1 MDPSL
6 LNLSPLPGRAG
17 RGAPLPGAGA
27 APAAEAGS
35 GAGTTFARLLS
46 SSMTGT
52 AAAQAALPVDPEATD
67 RSSPA
72 AGEGVGTALGG
83 LSLSTL
89 LRLRMN
95 ADAARETASA
105 RAALTDAGAGAEA
118 VSGDRLASLP
128 ASSEAQTGIETP
140 GDVTTEPEPVPDE
153 AGAPL
158 LMEHGLPPPAPEL
171 QLPMMP
177 DPAAVPAPGSMP
189 LPVSEMAPPQ
199 TTTGAS
205 ADPVFSP
212 AATGE
217 PARLQRGAGAMP
229 GATVVHEASM
239 PDAAPVADFS
249 EALPPAG
256 RAPERRLPD
265 SMPVADAA
273 RAAAAG
279 AVAASEARP
288 ALAAWGETAFSRQSG
303 RSARTVDG
311 PQARGDRPVLSPD
324 RLSSEAALAADRALQ
339 ASLRLQAAA
348 QVGVSRTSAGSAAE
362 TQAAT
367 AAVVAAGS
375 PMPAVADLARA
386 TPKGSAASPTDN
398 RMPIG
403 PSPGAG
409 LEALRAGATAP
420 NDPTELA
427 ARLEPAGS
435 AEGWAGALAQAQAT
449 VPAQGAASAAPAVAA
464 ESRVETPF
472 GHPDF
477 ADEMVAHVAQH
488 ASLSRHGLREVT
500 LHLNPVEMGPVS
512 VRIAIEGSVASVDFA
527 ATQAATRQQLEQS
540 LPALAAALGEDGLSL
555 GSSSVG
561 ETAPV
566 ASSGASSDSLA
577 GGSGGSGGS
586 GAFQEGRARDAGG
599 QQASSRQGSGFVVD
613 LPEGRAR
620 PADPAEPAPVRRSP
634 TRAGGLDLFA

>member
-6 LNLSPLPGRAG
+6 LNLSPLPARAG
-17 RGAPLPGAGA
+17 RGGAPSGA
-27 APAAEAGS
+27 ASSAEGGS
-35 GAGTTFARLLS
+35 GAGTTFAGLLS
-46 SSMTGT
+46 SSMTGAAT
-52 AAAQAALPVDPEATD
+52 APTAVPGDPEAAD
-67 RSSPA
+67 RSPLA
-72 AGEGVGTALGG
+72 AGEGGGTSLGG
-83 LSLSTL
+83 LSLSAL

-95 ADAARETASA
+95 AAAGRETASA
-105 RAALTDAGAGAEA
+105 RAALADAGSGAEGLSA
-118 VSGDRLASLP
+118 DRLAALL
-128 ASSEAQTGIETP
+128 ASSGEPAEIEAP
-140 GDVTTEPEPVPDE
+140 GDVAAEPEPVADE
-153 AGAPL
+153 ADAPWR
-158 LMEHGLPPPAPEL
+158 MEHGLLPPAPEL

-177 DPAAVPAPGSMP
+177 DPAVVPAPGSMP
-189 LPVSEMAPPQ
+189 QPVSEMAPPQ
-199 TTTGAS
+199 TTPVES

-212 AATGE
+212 VATSE

-239 PDAAPVADFS
+239 PGAAPVTDFS

-303 RSARTVDG
+303 RSARTVEG
-311 PQARGDRPVLSPD
+311 PQTRSDRPILSSD

-348 QVGVSRTSAGSAAE
+348 QVGGARALSGHAPE

-375 PMPAVADLARA
+375 PTPAQADPARA
-386 TPKGSAASPTDN
+386 APQSSAVSSTDS

-403 PSPGAG
+403 PSIGAG
-409 LEALRAGATAP
+409 LEALRTGSTAP
-420 NDPTELA
+420 NDRT
-427 ARLEPAGS
+427 EPAAGLDP
-435 AEGWAGALAQAQAT
+435 AGAAQDWAGALAQAQAT

-620 PADPAEPAPVRRSP
+620 PADPVEPAPVRRSP

>member
-6 LNLSPLPGRAG
+6 LNLSPLPARAG
-17 RGAPLPGAGA
+17 RGGAPSGA
-27 APAAEAGS
+27 ASSAEGGS
-35 GAGTTFARLLS
+35 GAGTIFAGLLS
-46 SSMTGT
+46 SSMTGAAT
-52 AAAQAALPVDPEATD
+52 APTAVPGDPEAAD
-67 RSSPA
+67 RSPLA
-72 AGEGVGTALGG
+72 AGEGGGTSLGG
-83 LSLSTL
+83 LSLSAL

-95 ADAARETASA
+95 AAAGRETASA
-105 RAALTDAGAGAEA
+105 RAALADAGSGAEGLSA
-118 VSGDRLASLP
+118 DRLAALL
-128 ASSEAQTGIETP
+128 ASSGEPAEIEAP
-140 GDVTTEPEPVPDE
+140 GDVAAEPEPVADE
-153 AGAPL
+153 ADAPWR
-158 LMEHGLPPPAPEL
+158 MEHGLLPPAPEL
-171 QLPMMP
+171 QLPLMP
-177 DPAAVPAPGSMP
+177 DPAVVPAPGSMP
-189 LPVSEMAPPQ
+189 QPVSEMAPPQ
-199 TTTGAS
+199 TTPVES

-212 AATGE
+212 VATSE
-217 PARLQRGAGAMP
+217 PARLQRGAGAMR

-239 PDAAPVADFS
+239 PGAAPVTDFS

-256 RAPERRLPD
+256 RAPEQRLQD
-265 SMPVADAA
+265 SMSVAEAA
-273 RAAAAG
+273 RASAAG
-279 AVAASEARP
+279 ALASSEARP
-288 ALAAWGETAFSRQSG
+288 ALAALGETAFSRQSG
-303 RSARTVDG
+303 RSARTVEG
-311 PQARGDRPVLSPD
+311 PQTRSDRPILSSD

-348 QVGVSRTSAGSAAE
+348 QVGGARALSGHAPE

-375 PMPAVADLARA
+375 PTPAQADPARA
-386 TPKGSAASPTDN
+386 APQSSAVSSTDS

-403 PSPGAG
+403 PSIGAG
-409 LEALRAGATAP
+409 LEALRTGSTAP
-420 NDPTELA
+420 NDRTEPA
-427 ARLEPAGS
+427 AGLDPAGS
-435 AEGWAGALAQAQAT
+435 AQDWAGALAQAQAAGS
-449 VPAQGAASAAPAVAA
+449 VQGAAVATTAVVA

-566 ASSGASSDSLA
+566 ASSGASSDSLT

-620 PADPAEPAPVRRSP
+620 PADPVEPAPVRRSP

>member
-6 LNLSPLPGRAG
+6 LNLSPLPARAG
-17 RGAPLPGAGA
+17 RGGAPSGA
-27 APAAEAGS
+27 ASSAEGGS
-35 GAGTTFARLLS
+35 GAGTTFAGLLS
-46 SSMTGT
+46 SSMTGAAT
-52 AAAQAALPVDPEATD
+52 APTAVPGDPEAAD
-67 RSSPA
+67 RSPLA
-72 AGEGVGTALGG
+72 AGEGGGTSLGG
-83 LSLSTL
+83 LSLSAL

-95 ADAARETASA
+95 AAAGRETASA
-105 RAALTDAGAGAEA
+105 RAALADAGSGAEGFSA
-118 VSGDRLASLP
+118 DRLAALL
-128 ASSEAQTGIETP
+128 ASSGEPAEIEAP
-140 GDVTTEPEPVPDE
+140 GDVAAEPEPVADE
-153 AGAPL
+153 ADAPWR
-158 LMEHGLPPPAPEL
+158 MEHGLLPPAPEL

-177 DPAAVPAPGSMP
+177 DPAVVPAPGSMP
-189 LPVSEMAPPQ
+189 QPVSEMAPPQ
-199 TTTGAS
+199 TTPVES

-212 AATGE
+212 VATSE

-239 PDAAPVADFS
+239 PGAAPVTDFS

-256 RAPERRLPD
+256 RAPEQRLQD
-265 SMPVADAA
+265 SMSVAEAA
-273 RAAAAG
+273 RASAAG
-279 AVAASEARP
+279 ALASSEARP
-288 ALAAWGETAFSRQSG
+288 ALAALGETAFSRQSG
-303 RSARTVDG
+303 RSARTVEG
-311 PQARGDRPVLSPD
+311 PQTRSDRPILSSD

-348 QVGVSRTSAGSAAE
+348 QVGGSRALSGHAPE

-375 PMPAVADLARA
+375 PTPAQADPARA
-386 TPKGSAASPTDN
+386 APQSSAVSSTDS

-403 PSPGAG
+403 PSIGAG
-409 LEALRAGATAP
+409 LEALRTGSTAP
-420 NDPTELA
+420 NDRT
-427 ARLEPAGS
+427 EPAAGLDP
-435 AEGWAGALAQAQAT
+435 AGAAQDWAGALAQAQAAGS
-449 VPAQGAASAAPAVAA
+449 VQGAAVATTAVVA

-566 ASSGASSDSLA
+566 ASSGASSDSLT

-620 PADPAEPAPVRRSP
+620 PADPVEPAPVRRSP

>member
-1 MDPSL
+1 M
-6 LNLSPLPGRAG
+6 
-17 RGAPLPGAGA
+17 GA
-27 APAAEAGS
+27 ASSAEGGS
-35 GAGTTFARLLS
+35 GAGTIFAGLLS
-46 SSMTGT
+46 SSMTG
-52 AAAQAALPVDPEATD
+52 AAAAPTAVPGDPEAAD
-67 RSSPA
+67 RSPLA
-72 AGEGVGTALGG
+72 AGEGGGTSLGG
-83 LSLSTL
+83 LSLSAL

-95 ADAARETASA
+95 AAAGRETASA
-105 RAALTDAGAGAEA
+105 RATLADAGSGAEGLSA
-118 VSGDRLASLP
+118 DRLAALL
-128 ASSEAQTGIETP
+128 ASSGGEAGIETS
-140 GDVTTEPEPVPDE
+140 GDVAAEPEPVADE
-153 AGAPL
+153 ADAPWR
-158 LMEHGLPPPAPEL
+158 MEHGLLPPAPEL
-171 QLPMMP
+171 QLPPML
-177 DPAAVPAPGSMP
+177 DPAAVPAPGST
-189 LPVSEMAPPQ
+189 LLSVSEMAPPQ

-212 AATGE
+212 GATGE
-217 PARLQRGAGAMP
+217 PALLQRGADAMP
-229 GATVVHEASM
+229 GAAAVHEASM
-239 PDAAPVADFS
+239 PDAAPAADFR
-249 EALPPAG
+249 EVLPPAG
-256 RAPERRLPD
+256 RAPERRVPD
-265 SMPVADAA
+265 SEPVAEAA

-279 AVAASEARP
+279 AVASSEARP
-288 ALAAWGETAFSRQSG
+288 ALAALGETAFSRQSG

-311 PQARGDRPVLSPD
+311 PQTRGDRPILSSD

-348 QVGVSRTSAGSAAE
+348 QMGVSRASAGSAAE

-386 TPKGSAASPTDN
+386 TPKGSAASATDN

-403 PSPGAG
+403 SSPGAG

-420 NDPTELA
+420 NDRTELA

-566 ASSGASSDSLA
+566 ASSGASSDSLV

-620 PADPAEPAPVRRSP
+620 PADPVEPAPVRRSP

>member
-6 LNLSPLPGRAG
+6 LNLSPLPARAG
-17 RGAPLPGAGA
+17 RGGAPSGA
-27 APAAEAGS
+27 ASSAEGGS
-35 GAGTTFARLLS
+35 GAGTTFAGLLS
-46 SSMTGT
+46 SSMTGAAT
-52 AAAQAALPVDPEATD
+52 APTAVPGDPEAAD
-67 RSSPA
+67 RSPLA
-72 AGEGVGTALGG
+72 AGEGGGTSLGG
-83 LSLSTL
+83 LSLSAL

-95 ADAARETASA
+95 AAAGRETASA
-105 RAALTDAGAGAEA
+105 RAALADAGSGAEGLSA
-118 VSGDRLASLP
+118 DRLAALL
-128 ASSEAQTGIETP
+128 ASSGEPAEIEAP
-140 GDVTTEPEPVPDE
+140 GDVAAEPEPVADE
-153 AGAPL
+153 ADAPWR
-158 LMEHGLPPPAPEL
+158 MEHGLLPPAPEL

-177 DPAAVPAPGSMP
+177 DPAVVPAPGSTP

-212 AATGE
+212 VATSE

-229 GATVVHEASM
+229 GATAVHEASM
-239 PDAAPVADFS
+239 PGAAPVTDFS

-256 RAPERRLPD
+256 RAPEQRLQD
-265 SMPVADAA
+265 SMSVAEAA
-273 RAAAAG
+273 RASAVG
-279 AVAASEARP
+279 ALASSEARP
-288 ALAAWGETAFSRQSG
+288 ALAALGETAFSRQSG
-303 RSARTVDG
+303 RSARTVEG
-311 PQARGDRPVLSPD
+311 PQTRSDRPILSSD

-348 QVGVSRTSAGSAAE
+348 QVGGARALSGHAPE

-375 PMPAVADLARA
+375 PTPAQADPARA
-386 TPKGSAASPTDN
+386 APQSSAVSSTDS

-403 PSPGAG
+403 PSIGAG
-409 LEALRAGATAP
+409 LEALRTGSTAPSDRTEPAAGLDPAGAAQ
-420 NDPTELA
+420 D
-427 ARLEPAGS
+427 
-435 AEGWAGALAQAQAT
+435 WVGALAQAQAT

-620 PADPAEPAPVRRSP
+620 PADPVEPAPVRRSP

>member
-6 LNLSPLPGRAG
+6 LNLSPLPARAG
-17 RGAPLPGAGA
+17 RGGAPSGA
-27 APAAEAGS
+27 ASSAEGGS
-35 GAGTTFARLLS
+35 GAGTTFAGLLS
-46 SSMTGT
+46 SSMTGAAT
-52 AAAQAALPVDPEATD
+52 APTAVPGDPEAAD
-67 RSSPA
+67 RSPLA
-72 AGEGVGTALGG
+72 AGEGGGTSLGG
-83 LSLSTL
+83 LSLSAL

-95 ADAARETASA
+95 AAAGRETASA
-105 RAALTDAGAGAEA
+105 RAALADAGSGAEGLSA
-118 VSGDRLASLP
+118 DRLAALL
-128 ASSEAQTGIETP
+128 ASSGEPAEIEAP
-140 GDVTTEPEPVPDE
+140 GDVAAEPEPVADE
-153 AGAPL
+153 ADAPWR
-158 LMEHGLPPPAPEL
+158 MEHGLLPPAPEL
-171 QLPMMP
+171 QLPPMP
-177 DPAAVPAPGSMP
+177 DPAVVPAPGSTP

-199 TTTGAS
+199 TTPVES

-212 AATGE
+212 VATSE

-229 GATVVHEASM
+229 GATAVHEASM
-239 PDAAPVADFS
+239 PDAAPAADFR

-256 RAPERRLPD
+256 SAPERRVQD
-265 SMPVADAA
+265 SAPVAEAA

-279 AVAASEARP
+279 ALASSEARP
-288 ALAAWGETAFSRQSG
+288 ALAALGETAFSRQSG
-303 RSARTVDG
+303 RSARTVEG
-311 PQARGDRPVLSPD
+311 PQTRSDRPILSSD

-348 QVGVSRTSAGSAAE
+348 QVGGARALSGHAPE

-375 PMPAVADLARA
+375 PTPVQADPARA
-386 TPKGSAASPTDN
+386 APQSSAVSSTDS

-403 PSPGAG
+403 PSIGAG
-409 LEALRAGATAP
+409 LEALRTGSTAPSDRTEPAAGLDPAGAAQ
-420 NDPTELA
+420 D
-427 ARLEPAGS
+427 
-435 AEGWAGALAQAQAT
+435 WAGALAQAQAT
-449 VPAQGAASAAPAVAA
+449 VPAQGAASAAPAVVA

-620 PADPAEPAPVRRSP
+620 PADPVEPAPVRRSP

>member
-6 LNLSPLPGRAG
+6 LNLSPLPARAG
-17 RGAPLPGAGA
+17 RGGAPSGA
-27 APAAEAGS
+27 ASSAEGGS
-35 GAGTTFARLLS
+35 GAGTTFAGLLS
-46 SSMTGT
+46 SSMTGAAT
-52 AAAQAALPVDPEATD
+52 APTAVPGDPEAAD
-67 RSSPA
+67 RSPLA
-72 AGEGVGTALGG
+72 AGEGGGTSLGG
-83 LSLSTL
+83 LSLSAL

-95 ADAARETASA
+95 AAAGRETASA
-105 RAALTDAGAGAEA
+105 RAALADAGSGAEGLSA
-118 VSGDRLASLP
+118 DRLAALL
-128 ASSEAQTGIETP
+128 ASSGEPAEIEAP
-140 GDVTTEPEPVPDE
+140 GDVAAEPEPVADE
-153 AGAPL
+153 ADAPWR
-158 LMEHGLPPPAPEL
+158 MEHGLLPPAPEL

-177 DPAAVPAPGSMP
+177 DPAVVPAPGSMP
-189 LPVSEMAPPQ
+189 QPVSEMAPPQ
-199 TTTGAS
+199 TTPVES

-212 AATGE
+212 VATSE

-239 PDAAPVADFS
+239 PDAAPAADFR

-256 RAPERRLPD
+256 SAPERRVQD
-265 SMPVADAA
+265 SAPVAEAA

-303 RSARTVDG
+303 RSARTVEG
-311 PQARGDRPVLSPD
+311 PQTRSDRPILSSD

-348 QVGVSRTSAGSAAE
+348 QVGGSRALSGHAPE

-375 PMPAVADLARA
+375 PTPAQADPARA
-386 TPKGSAASPTDN
+386 APQSSAVSSTDS

-403 PSPGAG
+403 PSIGAG

-420 NDPTELA
+420 NDRTELA

-449 VPAQGAASAAPAVAA
+449 VPAQGAASAAPAVVA

-566 ASSGASSDSLA
+566 ASSGASSDSLTA
-577 GGSGGSGGS
+577 GSGGSGGS

-620 PADPAEPAPVRRSP
+620 PADPVEPAPVRRSP

>member
-6 LNLSPLPGRAG
+6 LNLSPLPARAG
-17 RGAPLPGAGA
+17 RGGAPSGA
-27 APAAEAGS
+27 ASSAEGGS
-35 GAGTTFARLLS
+35 GAGTTFAGLLS
-46 SSMTGT
+46 SSMTGAAT
-52 AAAQAALPVDPEATD
+52 APTAVPGDPEAAD
-67 RSSPA
+67 RSPLA
-72 AGEGVGTALGG
+72 AGEGGGTSLGG
-83 LSLSTL
+83 LSLSAL

-95 ADAARETASA
+95 AAAGRETASA
-105 RAALTDAGAGAEA
+105 RATLADAGSGAEGLSA
-118 VSGDRLASLP
+118 DRLAALL
-128 ASSEAQTGIETP
+128 ASSGEPAEIEAP
-140 GDVTTEPEPVPDE
+140 GDVAAEPEPVADE
-153 AGAPL
+153 ADAPWR
-158 LMEHGLPPPAPEL
+158 MEHGLLPPAPEL

-177 DPAAVPAPGSMP
+177 DPAVVPAPGSMP
-189 LPVSEMAPPQ
+189 QPVSEMAPPQ
-199 TTTGAS
+199 TTPVES

-212 AATGE
+212 VDTSE

-239 PDAAPVADFS
+239 PGAAPVTDFS

-256 RAPERRLPD
+256 RAPEQRLQD
-265 SMPVADAA
+265 SMSVAEAA
-273 RAAAAG
+273 RASAAG
-279 AVAASEARP
+279 ALASSEARP
-288 ALAAWGETAFSRQSG
+288 ALAALGETAFSRQSG
-303 RSARTVDG
+303 RSARTVEG
-311 PQARGDRPVLSPD
+311 PQTRSDRPILSSD

-348 QVGVSRTSAGSAAE
+348 QVGGARALSGHAPE

-375 PMPAVADLARA
+375 PTPAQADPARA
-386 TPKGSAASPTDN
+386 APQSSAVSSTDS

-403 PSPGAG
+403 PSIGAG
-409 LEALRAGATAP
+409 LEALRTGSTAP
-420 NDPTELA
+420 NDRT
-427 ARLEPAGS
+427 EPAAGLDP
-435 AEGWAGALAQAQAT
+435 AGAAQDWAGALAQAQAARS
-449 VPAQGAASAAPAVAA
+449 VQGAAVATTAVVA

-620 PADPAEPAPVRRSP
+620 PADPVEPAPVRRSP

>member
-6 LNLSPLPGRAG
+6 LNLSPLPARAG
-17 RGAPLPGAGA
+17 RGGAPSGA
-27 APAAEAGS
+27 ASSAEGGS
-35 GAGTTFARLLS
+35 GAGTTFAGLLS
-46 SSMTGT
+46 SSMTGAAT
-52 AAAQAALPVDPEATD
+52 APTAVPGDPEAAD
-67 RSSPA
+67 RSPLA
-72 AGEGVGTALGG
+72 AGEGGGTSLGG
-83 LSLSTL
+83 LSLSAL

-95 ADAARETASA
+95 AAAGRETASA
-105 RAALTDAGAGAEA
+105 RAALADAGSGAEGLSA
-118 VSGDRLASLP
+118 DRLAALL
-128 ASSEAQTGIETP
+128 ASSGEPAEIEAP
-140 GDVTTEPEPVPDE
+140 GDVAAEPEPVADE
-153 AGAPL
+153 ADAPWR
-158 LMEHGLPPPAPEL
+158 MEHGLLPPAPEL

-177 DPAAVPAPGSMP
+177 DPAVVPAPGSMP
-189 LPVSEMAPPQ
+189 QPVSEMAPPQ
-199 TTTGAS
+199 TTPVES

-212 AATGE
+212 VATSE

-239 PDAAPVADFS
+239 PGAAPVTDFS

-256 RAPERRLPD
+256 RAPEQRLQD
-265 SMPVADAA
+265 SMSVAEAA
-273 RAAAAG
+273 RASAAG
-279 AVAASEARP
+279 ALASSEARP
-288 ALAAWGETAFSRQSG
+288 ALAALGETAFSRQSG
-303 RSARTVDG
+303 RSARTVEG
-311 PQARGDRPVLSPD
+311 PQTRSDRPILSSD

-348 QVGVSRTSAGSAAE
+348 QVGGARALSGHAPE

-375 PMPAVADLARA
+375 PTPAQADPARA
-386 TPKGSAASPTDN
+386 APQSSAVSSTDS

-403 PSPGAG
+403 PSIGAG
-409 LEALRAGATAP
+409 LEALRTGSTAPSDRTEPAAGLDPAGAAQ
-420 NDPTELA
+420 D
-427 ARLEPAGS
+427 
-435 AEGWAGALAQAQAT
+435 WVGALAQAQAT
-449 VPAQGAASAAPAVAA
+449 VPAQGAASAAPAVVA

-566 ASSGASSDSLA
+566 ASSGASSDSLTA
-577 GGSGGSGGS
+577 GSGGSGGS

-620 PADPAEPAPVRRSP
+620 PADPVEPAPVRRSP

>member
-6 LNLSPLPGRAG
+6 LNLSPLPARAG
-17 RGAPLPGAGA
+17 RGGAPSGA
-27 APAAEAGS
+27 ASSAEGGS
-35 GAGTTFARLLS
+35 GAGTTFAGLLS
-46 SSMTGT
+46 SSMTGAAT
-52 AAAQAALPVDPEATD
+52 APTAVPGDPEAAD
-67 RSSPA
+67 RSPLA
-72 AGEGVGTALGG
+72 AGEGGGTSLGG
-83 LSLSTL
+83 LSLSAL

-95 ADAARETASA
+95 AAAGRETASA
-105 RAALTDAGAGAEA
+105 RAALADAGSGAEGLSA
-118 VSGDRLASLP
+118 DRLAALL
-128 ASSEAQTGIETP
+128 ASSGGEAGIETS
-140 GDVTTEPEPVPDE
+140 GDVAAEPEPVADE
-153 AGAPL
+153 ADAPWR
-158 LMEHGLPPPAPEL
+158 MEHGLLPPAPEL
-171 QLPMMP
+171 QLPPMP
-177 DPAAVPAPGSMP
+177 DPVVVPAPGSMP
-189 LPVSEMAPPQ
+189 QPVSEMAPPQ
-199 TTTGAS
+199 TTPVES

-212 AATGE
+212 VATSE

-239 PDAAPVADFS
+239 PGAAPVTDFS

-256 RAPERRLPD
+256 RAPEQRLQD
-265 SMPVADAA
+265 SMSVAEAA
-273 RAAAAG
+273 RASAAG
-279 AVAASEARP
+279 ALASSEARP
-288 ALAAWGETAFSRQSG
+288 ALAALGETAFSRQSG
-303 RSARTVDG
+303 RSARTVEG
-311 PQARGDRPVLSPD
+311 PQTRSDRPILSSD

-348 QVGVSRTSAGSAAE
+348 QVGGARALSGHAPE

-386 TPKGSAASPTDN
+386 TPKGSAASATDN

-403 PSPGAG
+403 SSPGAG

-420 NDPTELA
+420 NDRT
-427 ARLEPAGS
+427 EPAAGLDP
-435 AEGWAGALAQAQAT
+435 AGAAQDWAGALAQAQAAGS
-449 VPAQGAASAAPAVAA
+449 VQGAAVATTAVVA

-566 ASSGASSDSLA
+566 ASSGASSDSLT

-620 PADPAEPAPVRRSP
+620 PADPVEPAPVRRSP

>member
-6 LNLSPLPGRAG
+6 LNLSPLPARAG
-17 RGAPLPGAGA
+17 RGGAPSGA
-27 APAAEAGS
+27 ASSAEGGS
-35 GAGTTFARLLS
+35 GAGTTFAGLLS
-46 SSMTGT
+46 SSMTGAAT
-52 AAAQAALPVDPEATD
+52 APTAVPGDPEAAD
-67 RSSPA
+67 RSPLA
-72 AGEGVGTALGG
+72 AGEGGGTSLGG
-83 LSLSTL
+83 LSLSAL

-95 ADAARETASA
+95 AAAGRETASA
-105 RAALTDAGAGAEA
+105 RAALADAGSGAEGLSA
-118 VSGDRLASLP
+118 DRLAALL
-128 ASSEAQTGIETP
+128 ASSGEPAEIEAP
-140 GDVTTEPEPVPDE
+140 GDVAAEPEPVADE
-153 AGAPL
+153 ADAPWR
-158 LMEHGLPPPAPEL
+158 MEHGLLPPAPEL

-177 DPAAVPAPGSMP
+177 DPAVVPAPGSMP
-189 LPVSEMAPPQ
+189 QPVSEMAPPQ
-199 TTTGAS
+199 TTPVES

-212 AATGE
+212 VATSE

-239 PDAAPVADFS
+239 PGAAPVTDFS

-256 RAPERRLPD
+256 RAPEQRLQD
-265 SMPVADAA
+265 SMSVAEAA
-273 RAAAAG
+273 RASAAG
-279 AVAASEARP
+279 ALASSEARP
-288 ALAAWGETAFSRQSG
+288 ALAALGETAFSRQSG
-303 RSARTVDG
+303 RSARTVEG
-311 PQARGDRPVLSPD
+311 PQTRSDRPILSSD

-348 QVGVSRTSAGSAAE
+348 QVGGARALSGHAPE

-375 PMPAVADLARA
+375 PTPVQADPARA
-386 TPKGSAASPTDN
+386 APQSSAVSSTDS

-403 PSPGAG
+403 PSIGAG
-409 LEALRAGATAP
+409 LEALRTGSTAPSDRTEPAAGLDPAGAAQ
-420 NDPTELA
+420 D
-427 ARLEPAGS
+427 
-435 AEGWAGALAQAQAT
+435 WVGALAQAQAT
-449 VPAQGAASAAPAVAA
+449 VPAQGAASAAPAVVA

-620 PADPAEPAPVRRSP
+620 PADPVEPAPVRRSP

>member
-6 LNLSPLPGRAG
+6 LNLSPLPARAG
-17 RGAPLPGAGA
+17 RGGAPSGA
-27 APAAEAGS
+27 ASSAEGGS
-35 GAGTTFARLLS
+35 GAGTTFAGLLS
-46 SSMTGT
+46 SSMTGAAT
-52 AAAQAALPVDPEATD
+52 APTAVPGDPEAAD
-67 RSSPA
+67 RSPLA
-72 AGEGVGTALGG
+72 AGEGGGTSLGG
-83 LSLSTL
+83 LSLSAL

-95 ADAARETASA
+95 AAAGRETASA
-105 RAALTDAGAGAEA
+105 RAALADAGSGAEGLSA
-118 VSGDRLASLP
+118 DRLAALL
-128 ASSEAQTGIETP
+128 ASSGEPAEIEAP
-140 GDVTTEPEPVPDE
+140 GDVAAEPEPVADE
-153 AGAPL
+153 ADAPWR
-158 LMEHGLPPPAPEL
+158 MEHGLLPPAPEL

-177 DPAAVPAPGSMP
+177 DPAVVPAPGSMP
-189 LPVSEMAPPQ
+189 QPVSEMAPPQ
-199 TTTGAS
+199 TTPVES

-212 AATGE
+212 VATSE

-239 PDAAPVADFS
+239 PGAAPVTDFS

-256 RAPERRLPD
+256 RAPEQRLQD
-265 SMPVADAA
+265 SMSVAEAA
-273 RAAAAG
+273 RASAAG
-279 AVAASEARP
+279 ALASSEARP
-288 ALAAWGETAFSRQSG
+288 ALAALGETAFSRQSG
-303 RSARTVDG
+303 RSARTVEG
-311 PQARGDRPVLSPD
+311 PQTRSDRPILSSD

-348 QVGVSRTSAGSAAE
+348 QVGGARALSGHAPE

-375 PMPAVADLARA
+375 PTPVQADPARA
-386 TPKGSAASPTDN
+386 APQSSAVSSTDS

-403 PSPGAG
+403 PSIGAG
-409 LEALRAGATAP
+409 LEALRTGSTAP
-420 NDPTELA
+420 NDRT
-427 ARLEPAGS
+427 EPAAGLDP
-435 AEGWAGALAQAQAT
+435 AGAAQDWAGALAQAQAAGS
-449 VPAQGAASAAPAVAA
+449 VQGAAVATTAVVA

-566 ASSGASSDSLA
+566 ASSGASSDSLT

-620 PADPAEPAPVRRSP
+620 PADPVEPAPVRRSP

>member
-6 LNLSPLPGRAG
+6 LNLSPLPARAG
-17 RGAPLPGAGA
+17 RGGAPSGA
-27 APAAEAGS
+27 ASSAEGGS
-35 GAGTTFARLLS
+35 GAGTTFAGLLS
-46 SSMTGT
+46 SSMTGAAT
-52 AAAQAALPVDPEATD
+52 APTAVPGDPEAAD
-67 RSSPA
+67 RSPLA
-72 AGEGVGTALGG
+72 AGEGGGTSLGG
-83 LSLSTL
+83 LSLSAL

-95 ADAARETASA
+95 AAAGRETASA
-105 RAALTDAGAGAEA
+105 RATLADAGSGAEGLSA
-118 VSGDRLASLP
+118 DRLAALL
-128 ASSEAQTGIETP
+128 ASSGGEAGIETS
-140 GDVTTEPEPVPDE
+140 GDVAAEPEPVADE
-153 AGAPL
+153 ADAPWR
-158 LMEHGLPPPAPEL
+158 MEHGLLPPAPDL

-177 DPAAVPAPGSMP
+177 DPAVVPAPGSMP
-189 LPVSEMAPPQ
+189 QPVSEMAPPQ
-199 TTTGAS
+199 TTTVES

-212 AATGE
+212 VATSE

-229 GATVVHEASM
+229 GATAVHEASM
-239 PDAAPVADFS
+239 PGAAPVTDFS

-256 RAPERRLPD
+256 SAPERRVQD
-265 SMPVADAA
+265 SAPVAEAA

-288 ALAAWGETAFSRQSG
+288 ALAAWGEAAFSRQSG

-311 PQARGDRPVLSPD
+311 PQTRGDRPILSSD

-348 QVGVSRTSAGSAAE
+348 QMGVSRASAGSAAE

-386 TPKGSAASPTDN
+386 TPKGSAASATDN

-403 PSPGAG
+403 SSPGAG

-420 NDPTELA
+420 NDRTELA

-449 VPAQGAASAAPAVAA
+449 VPAQGAASAAPAVVA

-599 QQASSRQGSGFVVD
+599 QQAASRQGSGFVVD

-620 PADPAEPAPVRRSP
+620 PADPVEPAPVRRSP

>member
-6 LNLSPLPGRAG
+6 LNLSPLPARAG
-17 RGAPLPGAGA
+17 RGGAPSGA
-27 APAAEAGS
+27 ASSAEGGS
-35 GAGTTFARLLS
+35 GAGTTFAGLLS
-46 SSMTGT
+46 SSMTGAAT
-52 AAAQAALPVDPEATD
+52 APTAVPGDPEAAD
-67 RSSPA
+67 RSPLA
-72 AGEGVGTALGG
+72 AGEGGGTSLGG
-83 LSLSTL
+83 LSLSAL

-95 ADAARETASA
+95 AAAGRETASA
-105 RAALTDAGAGAEA
+105 RAALADAGSGAEGLSA
-118 VSGDRLASLP
+118 DRLAALL
-128 ASSEAQTGIETP
+128 ASSGEPAEIEAP
-140 GDVTTEPEPVPDE
+140 GDVAAEPEPVADE
-153 AGAPL
+153 ADAPWR
-158 LMEHGLPPPAPEL
+158 MEHGLLPPAPEL

-177 DPAAVPAPGSMP
+177 DPAVVPAPGSTP

-212 AATGE
+212 VATSE

-239 PDAAPVADFS
+239 PGAAPVTDFS

-256 RAPERRLPD
+256 RAPEQRLQD
-265 SMPVADAA
+265 SMSVAEAA
-273 RAAAAG
+273 RASAVG
-279 AVAASEARP
+279 ALASSEARP
-288 ALAAWGETAFSRQSG
+288 ALAALGETAFSRQSG
-303 RSARTVDG
+303 RSARTVEG
-311 PQARGDRPVLSPD
+311 PQTRSDRPILSSD

-348 QVGVSRTSAGSAAE
+348 QVGGARALSGHAPE

-375 PMPAVADLARA
+375 PTPAQADPARA
-386 TPKGSAASPTDN
+386 APQSSAVSSTDS

-403 PSPGAG
+403 PSIGAG
-409 LEALRAGATAP
+409 LEALRTGSTAPSDRTEPAAGLDPAGAAQ
-420 NDPTELA
+420 D
-427 ARLEPAGS
+427 
-435 AEGWAGALAQAQAT
+435 WVGALAQAQAT

-620 PADPAEPAPVRRSP
+620 PADPVEPAPVRRSP

>member
-6 LNLSPLPGRAG
+6 LNLSPLPARAG
-17 RGAPLPGAGA
+17 RGGAPSGA
-27 APAAEAGS
+27 ASSAEGGS
-35 GAGTTFARLLS
+35 GAGMTFAGLLS
-46 SSMTGT
+46 SSMTGAAT
-52 AAAQAALPVDPEATD
+52 APTAVPGDPEAAD
-67 RSSPA
+67 RSPLA
-72 AGEGVGTALGG
+72 AGEGGGTSLGG
-83 LSLSTL
+83 LSLSAL

-95 ADAARETASA
+95 AAAGRETASA
-105 RAALTDAGAGAEA
+105 RAALADAGSGAEGLSA
-118 VSGDRLASLP
+118 DRLAALL
-128 ASSEAQTGIETP
+128 ASSGEPAEIEAP
-140 GDVTTEPEPVPDE
+140 GDVAAEPEPVADE
-153 AGAPL
+153 ADAPWR
-158 LMEHGLPPPAPEL
+158 MEHGLLPPAPEL

-177 DPAAVPAPGSMP
+177 DPVVVPAPGSMP
-189 LPVSEMAPPQ
+189 QPVSEMAPPQ
-199 TTTGAS
+199 TTPVES

-212 AATGE
+212 VATSE

-239 PDAAPVADFS
+239 PGAAPVTDFS

-256 RAPERRLPD
+256 RAPEQRLQD
-265 SMPVADAA
+265 SMSVAEAA
-273 RAAAAG
+273 RASAVG
-279 AVAASEARP
+279 ALASSEARP
-288 ALAAWGETAFSRQSG
+288 ALAALGETAFSRQSG
-303 RSARTVDG
+303 RSARTVEG
-311 PQARGDRPVLSPD
+311 PQTRSDRPILSSD

-348 QVGVSRTSAGSAAE
+348 QVGGARALSGHAPE

-375 PMPAVADLARA
+375 PTPAQADPARA
-386 TPKGSAASPTDN
+386 APQSSAVSSTDS

-403 PSPGAG
+403 PSIGAG
-409 LEALRAGATAP
+409 LEALRTGSTAPSDRTEPAAGLDPAGAAQ
-420 NDPTELA
+420 D
-427 ARLEPAGS
+427 
-435 AEGWAGALAQAQAT
+435 WVGALAQAQAT

-620 PADPAEPAPVRRSP
+620 PADPVEPAPVRRSP

>member
-6 LNLSPLPGRAG
+6 LNLSPLPARAG
-17 RGAPLPGAGA
+17 RGGAPSGA
-27 APAAEAGS
+27 ASSAEGGS
-35 GAGTTFARLLS
+35 GAGTTFAGLLS
-46 SSMTGT
+46 SSMTGAAT
-52 AAAQAALPVDPEATD
+52 APTAVPGDPEAAD
-67 RSSPA
+67 RSPLA
-72 AGEGVGTALGG
+72 AGEGGGTSLGG
-83 LSLSTL
+83 LSLSAL

-95 ADAARETASA
+95 AAAGRETASA
-105 RAALTDAGAGAEA
+105 RAALADAGSGAEGLSA
-118 VSGDRLASLP
+118 DRLAALL
-128 ASSEAQTGIETP
+128 ASSGEPAEIEAP
-140 GDVTTEPEPVPDE
+140 GDVAAEPEPVADE
-153 AGAPL
+153 ADAPWR
-158 LMEHGLPPPAPEL
+158 MEHGLLPPAPEL

-177 DPAAVPAPGSMP
+177 DPVVVPAPGSMP
-189 LPVSEMAPPQ
+189 QPVSEMAPPQ
-199 TTTGAS
+199 TTPVES

-212 AATGE
+212 VATSE

-239 PDAAPVADFS
+239 PGAAPVTDFS

-256 RAPERRLPD
+256 RAPEQRLQD
-265 SMPVADAA
+265 SMSVAEAA
-273 RAAAAG
+273 RASAAG
-279 AVAASEARP
+279 ALASSEARP
-288 ALAAWGETAFSRQSG
+288 ALAALGETAFSRQSG
-303 RSARTVDG
+303 RSARTVEG
-311 PQARGDRPVLSPD
+311 PQTRSDRPILSSD

-348 QVGVSRTSAGSAAE
+348 QVGGARALSGHAPE

-375 PMPAVADLARA
+375 PTPAQADPARA
-386 TPKGSAASPTDN
+386 APQSSAVSSTDS

-403 PSPGAG
+403 PSIGAG
-409 LEALRAGATAP
+409 LEALRTGSTAPSDRTEPAAGLDPAGAAQ
-420 NDPTELA
+420 D
-427 ARLEPAGS
+427 
-435 AEGWAGALAQAQAT
+435 WAGALAQAQAT

-613 LPEGRAR
+613 LPEGRVR
-620 PADPAEPAPVRRSP
+620 PADPVEPAPVRRSP

>member
-6 LNLSPLPGRAG
+6 LNLSPLPARAG
-17 RGAPLPGAGA
+17 RGGAPSGA
-27 APAAEAGS
+27 ASSAEGGS
-35 GAGTTFARLLS
+35 GAGTTFAGLLS
-46 SSMTGT
+46 SSMTGAAT
-52 AAAQAALPVDPEATD
+52 APTAVPGDPEAAD
-67 RSSPA
+67 RSPLA
-72 AGEGVGTALGG
+72 AGEGGGTSLGG
-83 LSLSTL
+83 LSLSAL

-95 ADAARETASA
+95 AAAGRETASA
-105 RAALTDAGAGAEA
+105 RAALADAGSGAEGLSA
-118 VSGDRLASLP
+118 DRLAALL
-128 ASSEAQTGIETP
+128 ASSGEPAEIEAP
-140 GDVTTEPEPVPDE
+140 GDVAAEPEPVADE
-153 AGAPL
+153 ADAPWR
-158 LMEHGLPPPAPEL
+158 MEHGLLPPAPEL

-177 DPAAVPAPGSMP
+177 DPAVVPAPGSMP
-189 LPVSEMAPPQ
+189 QPVSEMAPPQ
-199 TTTGAS
+199 TTPVES

-212 AATGE
+212 VDTSE

-239 PDAAPVADFS
+239 PDAAPAADFR

-256 RAPERRLPD
+256 SAPERRVQD
-265 SMPVADAA
+265 SAPVAEAA

-279 AVAASEARP
+279 ALASSEARP
-288 ALAAWGETAFSRQSG
+288 ALAALGETAFSRQSG
-303 RSARTVDG
+303 RSARTVEG
-311 PQARGDRPVLSPD
+311 PQTRSDRPILSSD

-348 QVGVSRTSAGSAAE
+348 QVGGARALSGHAPE

-375 PMPAVADLARA
+375 PTPVQADPARA
-386 TPKGSAASPTDN
+386 APQSSAVSSTDS

-403 PSPGAG
+403 PSIGAG
-409 LEALRAGATAP
+409 LEALRTGSTAPSDRTEPAAGLDPAGAAQ
-420 NDPTELA
+420 D
-427 ARLEPAGS
+427 
-435 AEGWAGALAQAQAT
+435 WAGALAQAQAARS
-449 VPAQGAASAAPAVAA
+449 VQGAAVATTAVVA

-566 ASSGASSDSLA
+566 ASSGASSDSLTA
-577 GGSGGSGGS
+577 GSGGSGGS

-620 PADPAEPAPVRRSP
+620 PADPVEPAPVRRSP

>member
-1 MDPSL
+1 
-6 LNLSPLPGRAG
+6 
-17 RGAPLPGAGA
+17 
-27 APAAEAGS
+27 
-35 GAGTTFARLLS
+35 
-46 SSMTGT
+46 
-52 AAAQAALPVDPEATD
+52 
-67 RSSPA
+67 
-72 AGEGVGTALGG
+72 
-83 LSLSTL
+83 
-89 LRLRMN
+89 
-95 ADAARETASA
+95 
-105 RAALTDAGAGAEA
+105 
-118 VSGDRLASLP
+118 
-128 ASSEAQTGIETP
+128 
-140 GDVTTEPEPVPDE
+140 
-153 AGAPL
+153 
-158 LMEHGLPPPAPEL
+158 
-171 QLPMMP
+171 
-177 DPAAVPAPGSMP
+177 
-189 LPVSEMAPPQ
+189 
-199 TTTGAS
+199 
-205 ADPVFSP
+205 
-212 AATGE
+212 
-217 PARLQRGAGAMP
+217 MP

-256 RAPERRLPD
+256 RAPEQRLQD
-265 SMPVADAA
+265 SMSVAEAA
-273 RAAAAG
+273 RASAAG
-279 AVAASEARP
+279 ALASSEARP
-288 ALAAWGETAFSRQSG
+288 ALAALGETAFSRQSG
-303 RSARTVDG
+303 RSARTVEG
-311 PQARGDRPVLSPD
+311 PQTRSDRPILSSD

-348 QVGVSRTSAGSAAE
+348 QVGGARALSGHAPE

-375 PMPAVADLARA
+375 PTPVQADPARA
-386 TPKGSAASPTDN
+386 APQSSAVSSTDS

-403 PSPGAG
+403 PSIGAG
-409 LEALRAGATAP
+409 LEALRTGSTAPSDRTEPAAGLDPAGAAQ
-420 NDPTELA
+420 D
-427 ARLEPAGS
+427 
-435 AEGWAGALAQAQAT
+435 WAGALAQAQAT

>member
-1 MDPSL
+1 
-6 LNLSPLPGRAG
+6 
-17 RGAPLPGAGA
+17 
-27 APAAEAGS
+27 
-35 GAGTTFARLLS
+35 
-46 SSMTGT
+46 
-52 AAAQAALPVDPEATD
+52 
-67 RSSPA
+67 
-72 AGEGVGTALGG
+72 
-83 LSLSTL
+83 
-89 LRLRMN
+89 
-95 ADAARETASA
+95 
-105 RAALTDAGAGAEA
+105 
-118 VSGDRLASLP
+118 
-128 ASSEAQTGIETP
+128 
-140 GDVTTEPEPVPDE
+140 
-153 AGAPL
+153 
-158 LMEHGLPPPAPEL
+158 MEHGLPPHAPEL

-177 DPAAVPAPGSMP
+177 DPAAVPAPGLTP
-189 LPVSEMAPPQ
+189 LPPSEMAPPQ
-199 TTTGAS
+199 SSEVS
-205 ADPVFSP
+205 AGPVSSSVG
-212 AATGE
+212 TGE

-229 GATVVHEASM
+229 GATAVPEATV
-239 PDAAPVADFS
+239 PDADPAADFRA
-249 EALPPAG
+249 ALPPAG

-279 AVAASEARP
+279 AGASSEVRP
-288 ALAAWGETAFSRQSG
+288 ALAALGETAFSRQSG
-303 RSARTVDG
+303 RTVRAAEE
-311 PQARGDRPVLSPD
+311 PQARGSSPILSSD

-348 QVGVSRTSAGSAAE
+348 QVGMSRTSVGSVPE
-362 TQAAT
+362 TQ
-367 AAVVAAGS
+367 
-375 PMPAVADLARA
+375 ADLARA
-386 TPKGSAASPTDN
+386 EPKGGVVSPTDR
-398 RMPIG
+398 RMPNV
-403 PSPGAG
+403 PSPSAG

-420 NDPTELA
+420 NDRAELA
-427 ARLEPAGS
+427 TRIDPAGS
-435 AEGWAGALAQAQAT
+435 AEDWAGALAQAQAT
-449 VPAQGAASAAPAVAA
+449 VPVQGPASAAPAVVA

-555 GSSSVG
+555 RSSSVG

-566 ASSGASSDSLA
+566 AASGASSDSLA
-577 GGSGGSGGS
+577 SGSGGSGGS

-599 QQASSRQGSGFVVD
+599 QQASSRQGGGFVVD

-620 PADPAEPAPVRRSP
+620 PADPVEPAPVRRPP

>member
-6 LNLSPLPGRAG
+6 LNLSPLPARAG
-17 RGAPLPGAGA
+17 RGGAPSGA
-27 APAAEAGS
+27 ASSAEGGS
-35 GAGTTFARLLS
+35 GAGTTFAGLLS
-46 SSMTGT
+46 SSMTGAAT
-52 AAAQAALPVDPEATD
+52 APTAVPGDPEAAD
-67 RSSPA
+67 RSPLA
-72 AGEGVGTALGG
+72 AGEGGGTSLGG
-83 LSLSTL
+83 LSLSAL

-95 ADAARETASA
+95 AAAGRETASA
-105 RAALTDAGAGAEA
+105 RAALADAGSGAEGLSA
-118 VSGDRLASLP
+118 DRLAALL
-128 ASSEAQTGIETP
+128 ASSGGEAGIETS
-140 GDVTTEPEPVPDE
+140 GDVAAEPEPVADE
-153 AGAPL
+153 ADAPWR
-158 LMEHGLPPPAPEL
+158 MEHGLLPPAPEL
-171 QLPMMP
+171 QLPPMP
-177 DPAAVPAPGSMP
+177 DPVVVPAPGSMP
-189 LPVSEMAPPQ
+189 QPVSEMAPPQ
-199 TTTGAS
+199 TTPVES

-212 AATGE
+212 VATSE

-239 PDAAPVADFS
+239 PGAAPVTDFS

-256 RAPERRLPD
+256 RAPEQRLQD
-265 SMPVADAA
+265 SMSVAEAA
-273 RAAAAG
+273 RASAAG
-279 AVAASEARP
+279 ALASSEARP
-288 ALAAWGETAFSRQSG
+288 ALAALGETAFSRQSG
-303 RSARTVDG
+303 RSARTVEG
-311 PQARGDRPVLSPD
+311 PQTRSDRPILSSD

-348 QVGVSRTSAGSAAE
+348 QVGGARALSGHAPE

-375 PMPAVADLARA
+375 PTPAQADPARA
-386 TPKGSAASPTDN
+386 APQSSAVSSTDS

-403 PSPGAG
+403 PSIGAG
-409 LEALRAGATAP
+409 LEALRTGSTAP
-420 NDPTELA
+420 NDRT
-427 ARLEPAGS
+427 EPAAGLDPVGS
-435 AEGWAGALAQAQAT
+435 AQDWAGALAQAQVAGS
-449 VPAQGAASAAPAVAA
+449 VQGAAVATTAVVA

-613 LPEGRAR
+613 LPEGRVR
-620 PADPAEPAPVRRSP
+620 PADPVEPAPVRRSP

>member
-6 LNLSPLPGRAG
+6 LNLSPLPARAG
-17 RGAPLPGAGA
+17 RGGAPSGA
-27 APAAEAGS
+27 ASSAEGGS
-35 GAGTTFARLLS
+35 GAGTTFAGLLS
-46 SSMTGT
+46 SSMTGAAT
-52 AAAQAALPVDPEATD
+52 APTAVPGDPEAAD
-67 RSSPA
+67 RSPLA
-72 AGEGVGTALGG
+72 AGEGGGTSLGG
-83 LSLSTL
+83 LSLSAL

-95 ADAARETASA
+95 AAAGRETASA
-105 RAALTDAGAGAEA
+105 RAALADAGSGAEGLSA
-118 VSGDRLASLP
+118 DRLAALL
-128 ASSEAQTGIETP
+128 ASSGGEAGIETS
-140 GDVTTEPEPVPDE
+140 GDVAAEPEPVADE
-153 AGAPL
+153 ADAPWR
-158 LMEHGLPPPAPEL
+158 MEHGLLPPAPEL
-171 QLPMMP
+171 QLPPMP
-177 DPAAVPAPGSMP
+177 DPVVVPAPGSMP
-189 LPVSEMAPPQ
+189 QPVSEMAPPQ
-199 TTTGAS
+199 TTPVES

-212 AATGE
+212 VATSE

-239 PDAAPVADFS
+239 PGAAPVTDFS

-256 RAPERRLPD
+256 RAPEQRLQD
-265 SMPVADAA
+265 SMSVAEAA
-273 RAAAAG
+273 RASAAG
-279 AVAASEARP
+279 ALASSEARP
-288 ALAAWGETAFSRQSG
+288 ALAALGETAFSRQSG
-303 RSARTVDG
+303 RSARTVEG
-311 PQARGDRPVLSPD
+311 PQTRSDRPILSSD

-348 QVGVSRTSAGSAAE
+348 QVGGARALSGHAPE

-375 PMPAVADLARA
+375 PTPAQADPARA
-386 TPKGSAASPTDN
+386 APQSSAVSSTDS

-403 PSPGAG
+403 PSIGAG
-409 LEALRAGATAP
+409 LEALRTGSTAP
-420 NDPTELA
+420 NDRT
-427 ARLEPAGS
+427 EPAAGLDP
-435 AEGWAGALAQAQAT
+435 AGAAQDWAGALAQAQAAGS
-449 VPAQGAASAAPAVAA
+449 VQGAAVATTAVVA

-566 ASSGASSDSLA
+566 ASSGASSDSLT

-613 LPEGRAR
+613 LPEGRVR
-620 PADPAEPAPVRRSP
+620 PADPVEPAPVRRSP

>member
-6 LNLSPLPGRAG
+6 LNLSPLPARAG
-17 RGAPLPGAGA
+17 RGGAPSGA
-27 APAAEAGS
+27 ASSAEGGS
-35 GAGTTFARLLS
+35 GAGTTFAGLLS
-46 SSMTGT
+46 SSMTGAAT
-52 AAAQAALPVDPEATD
+52 APTAVPGDPEAAD
-67 RSSPA
+67 RSPLA
-72 AGEGVGTALGG
+72 AGEGGGTSLGG
-83 LSLSTL
+83 LSLSAL

-95 ADAARETASA
+95 AAAGRETASA
-105 RAALTDAGAGAEA
+105 RAALADAGSGAEGLSA
-118 VSGDRLASLP
+118 DRLAALL
-128 ASSEAQTGIETP
+128 ASSGGEAGIETS
-140 GDVTTEPEPVPDE
+140 GDVAAEPEPVADE
-153 AGAPL
+153 ADAPWR
-158 LMEHGLPPPAPEL
+158 MEHGLLPPAPEL
-171 QLPMMP
+171 QLPPMP
-177 DPAAVPAPGSMP
+177 DPVVVPAPGSMP
-189 LPVSEMAPPQ
+189 QPVSEMAPPQ
-199 TTTGAS
+199 TTPVES

-212 AATGE
+212 VATSE

-239 PDAAPVADFS
+239 PGAAPVTDFS

-256 RAPERRLPD
+256 RAPEQRLQD
-265 SMPVADAA
+265 SMSVAEAA
-273 RAAAAG
+273 RASAAG
-279 AVAASEARP
+279 ALASSEARP
-288 ALAAWGETAFSRQSG
+288 ALAALGETAFSRQSG
-303 RSARTVDG
+303 RSARTVEG
-311 PQARGDRPVLSPD
+311 PQTRSDRPILSSD

-348 QVGVSRTSAGSAAE
+348 QIGVSRASAGSATE

-386 TPKGSAASPTDN
+386 TPKGSAASATDN

-403 PSPGAG
+403 SSPGAG

-420 NDPTELA
+420 NDRTELA

-566 ASSGASSDSLA
+566 ASSGASSDSLT

-620 PADPAEPAPVRRSP
+620 PADPVEPAPVRRSP

>member
-6 LNLSPLPGRAG
+6 LNLSPLPARAG
-17 RGAPLPGAGA
+17 RGGAPSGA
-27 APAAEAGS
+27 ASSAEGGS
-35 GAGTTFARLLS
+35 GAGTTFAGLLS
-46 SSMTGT
+46 SSMTGAAT
-52 AAAQAALPVDPEATD
+52 APTAVPGDPEAAD
-67 RSSPA
+67 RSPLA
-72 AGEGVGTALGG
+72 AGEGGGTSLGG
-83 LSLSTL
+83 LSLSAL

-95 ADAARETASA
+95 AAAGRETASA
-105 RAALTDAGAGAEA
+105 RAALADAGSGAEGFSA
-118 VSGDRLASLP
+118 DRLAALL
-128 ASSEAQTGIETP
+128 ASSGEPAEIEAP
-140 GDVTTEPEPVPDE
+140 GDVAAEPEPVADE
-153 AGAPL
+153 ADAPWR
-158 LMEHGLPPPAPEL
+158 MEHGLLPPAPEL
-171 QLPMMP
+171 QLPMML
-177 DPAAVPAPGSMP
+177 DPAVVPAPGSMP
-189 LPVSEMAPPQ
+189 QPVSEMAPPQ
-199 TTTGAS
+199 TTPVES

-212 AATGE
+212 VATSE

-239 PDAAPVADFS
+239 PGAAPVTDFS

-256 RAPERRLPD
+256 RAPEQRLQD
-265 SMPVADAA
+265 SMSVAEAA
-273 RAAAAG
+273 RASAAG
-279 AVAASEARP
+279 ALASSEARP
-288 ALAAWGETAFSRQSG
+288 ALAALGETAFSRQSG
-303 RSARTVDG
+303 RSARTVEG
-311 PQARGDRPVLSPD
+311 PQTRSDRPILSSD

-348 QVGVSRTSAGSAAE
+348 QVGGARALSGHAPE

-375 PMPAVADLARA
+375 PTPAQADPARA
-386 TPKGSAASPTDN
+386 APQSSAVSSTDS

-403 PSPGAG
+403 PSIGAG
-409 LEALRAGATAP
+409 LEALRTGSTAP
-420 NDPTELA
+420 NDRT
-427 ARLEPAGS
+427 EPAAGLDP
-435 AEGWAGALAQAQAT
+435 AGAAQDWAGALAQAQAAGS
-449 VPAQGAASAAPAVAA
+449 VQGAAVVTTAVVA

-620 PADPAEPAPVRRSP
+620 PADPVEPAPVRRSP

>member
-6 LNLSPLPGRAG
+6 LNLSPLPARAG
-17 RGAPLPGAGA
+17 RGGAPSGA
-27 APAAEAGS
+27 ASSAEGGS
-35 GAGTTFARLLS
+35 GAGTTFAGLLS
-46 SSMTGT
+46 SSMTGAAT
-52 AAAQAALPVDPEATD
+52 APTAVPGDPEAAD
-67 RSSPA
+67 RSPLA
-72 AGEGVGTALGG
+72 AGEGGGTSLGG
-83 LSLSTL
+83 LSLSAL

-95 ADAARETASA
+95 AAAGRETASA
-105 RAALTDAGAGAEA
+105 RAALADAGSGAEGFSA
-118 VSGDRLASLP
+118 DRLAALL
-128 ASSEAQTGIETP
+128 ASSGEPAEIEAP
-140 GDVTTEPEPVPDE
+140 GDVAAEPEPVADE
-153 AGAPL
+153 ADAPWR
-158 LMEHGLPPPAPEL
+158 MEHGLLPPAPEL
-171 QLPMMP
+171 QLPMML
-177 DPAAVPAPGSMP
+177 DPAVVPAPGSMP
-189 LPVSEMAPPQ
+189 QPVSEMAPPQ
-199 TTTGAS
+199 TTPVES

-212 AATGE
+212 VATSE

-239 PDAAPVADFS
+239 PGAAPVTDFS

-256 RAPERRLPD
+256 RAPEQRLQD
-265 SMPVADAA
+265 SMSVAEAA
-273 RAAAAG
+273 RASAAG
-279 AVAASEARP
+279 ALASSEARP
-288 ALAAWGETAFSRQSG
+288 ALAALGETAFSRQSG
-303 RSARTVDG
+303 RSARTVEG
-311 PQARGDRPVLSPD
+311 PQTRSDRPILSSD

-348 QVGVSRTSAGSAAE
+348 QVGGARALSGHAPE

-375 PMPAVADLARA
+375 PTPAQADPARA
-386 TPKGSAASPTDN
+386 APQSSAVSSTDS

-403 PSPGAG
+403 PSIGAG
-409 LEALRAGATAP
+409 LEALRTGSTAP
-420 NDPTELA
+420 NDRT
-427 ARLEPAGS
+427 EPAAGLDP
-435 AEGWAGALAQAQAT
+435 AGAAQDWAGALAQAQAT
-449 VPAQGAASAAPAVAA
+449 VPAQGAASAAPAVVA

-620 PADPAEPAPVRRSP
+620 PADPVEPAPVRRSP

>member
-6 LNLSPLPGRAG
+6 LNLSPLPARAG
-17 RGAPLPGAGA
+17 RGGAPSGA
-27 APAAEAGS
+27 ASSAEGGS
-35 GAGTTFARLLS
+35 GAGMTFAGLLS
-46 SSMTGT
+46 SSMTGAAT
-52 AAAQAALPVDPEATD
+52 APTAVPGDPEAAD
-67 RSSPA
+67 RSPLA
-72 AGEGVGTALGG
+72 AGEGGGTSLGG
-83 LSLSTL
+83 LSLSAL

-95 ADAARETASA
+95 AAAGRETASA
-105 RAALTDAGAGAEA
+105 RAALADAGSGAEGLSA
-118 VSGDRLASLP
+118 DRLAALL
-128 ASSEAQTGIETP
+128 ASSGEPAEIEAP
-140 GDVTTEPEPVPDE
+140 GDVAAEPEPVADE
-153 AGAPL
+153 ADAPWR
-158 LMEHGLPPPAPEL
+158 MEHGLLPPAPEL
-171 QLPMMP
+171 QLPPMP
-177 DPAAVPAPGSMP
+177 DPVVVPAPGSMP
-189 LPVSEMAPPQ
+189 QPVSEMAPPQ
-199 TTTGAS
+199 TTPVES

-212 AATGE
+212 VATSE

-239 PDAAPVADFS
+239 PGAAPVTDFS

-256 RAPERRLPD
+256 RAPEQRLQD
-265 SMPVADAA
+265 SMSVAEAA
-273 RAAAAG
+273 RASAVG
-279 AVAASEARP
+279 ALASSEARP
-288 ALAAWGETAFSRQSG
+288 ALAALGETAFSRQSG
-303 RSARTVDG
+303 RSARTVEG
-311 PQARGDRPVLSPD
+311 PQTRSDRPILSSD

-348 QVGVSRTSAGSAAE
+348 QVGGARALSGHAPE

-375 PMPAVADLARA
+375 PTPAQADPARA
-386 TPKGSAASPTDN
+386 APQSSAVSSTDS

-403 PSPGAG
+403 PSIGAG
-409 LEALRAGATAP
+409 LEALRTGSTAPSDRTEPAAGLDPAGAAQ
-420 NDPTELA
+420 D
-427 ARLEPAGS
+427 
-435 AEGWAGALAQAQAT
+435 WVGALAQAQAT

-620 PADPAEPAPVRRSP
+620 PADPVEPAPVRRSP

>member
-6 LNLSPLPGRAG
+6 LNLSPLPARAG
-17 RGAPLPGAGA
+17 RGGAPSGA
-27 APAAEAGS
+27 ASSAEGGS
-35 GAGTTFARLLS
+35 GAGTTFAGLLS
-46 SSMTGT
+46 SSMTGAAT
-52 AAAQAALPVDPEATD
+52 APTAVPGDPEAAD
-67 RSSPA
+67 RSPLA
-72 AGEGVGTALGG
+72 AGEGGGTSLGG
-83 LSLSTL
+83 LSLSAL

-95 ADAARETASA
+95 AAAGRETASA
-105 RAALTDAGAGAEA
+105 RATLADAGSGAEGLSA
-118 VSGDRLASLP
+118 DRLAALL
-128 ASSEAQTGIETP
+128 ASSGEPAEIEAP
-140 GDVTTEPEPVPDE
+140 GDVAAEPEPVADE
-153 AGAPL
+153 ADAPWR
-158 LMEHGLPPPAPEL
+158 MEHGLLPPAPEL

-177 DPAAVPAPGSMP
+177 DPAVVPAPGSMP
-189 LPVSEMAPPQ
+189 QPVSEMAPPQ
-199 TTTGAS
+199 TTPVES

-212 AATGE
+212 VDTSE

-239 PDAAPVADFS
+239 PGAAPVTDFS

-256 RAPERRLPD
+256 RVPEQRLQD
-265 SMPVADAA
+265 SMSVAEAA
-273 RAAAAG
+273 RASAAG
-279 AVAASEARP
+279 ALASSEARP
-288 ALAAWGETAFSRQSG
+288 ALAALGETAFSRQSG
-303 RSARTVDG
+303 RSARTVEG
-311 PQARGDRPVLSPD
+311 PQTRSDRPILSSD

-348 QVGVSRTSAGSAAE
+348 QVGGARALSGHAPE

-375 PMPAVADLARA
+375 PTPAQADPARA
-386 TPKGSAASPTDN
+386 APQSSAVSSTDS

-403 PSPGAG
+403 PSIGAG
-409 LEALRAGATAP
+409 LEALRTGSTAP
-420 NDPTELA
+420 NDRTEPA
-427 ARLEPAGS
+427 AGLDPAGS
-435 AEGWAGALAQAQAT
+435 AQDWAGALAQAQAAGS
-449 VPAQGAASAAPAVAA
+449 VQGAAVATTAVVA

-620 PADPAEPAPVRRSP
+620 PADPVEPAPVRRSP

>member
-6 LNLSPLPGRAG
+6 LNLSPLPARAG
-17 RGAPLPGAGA
+17 RGGVPSGA
-27 APAAEAGS
+27 ASSAEGGS
-35 GAGTTFARLLS
+35 GAGTTFAGLLS
-46 SSMTGT
+46 SSMTGAAT
-52 AAAQAALPVDPEATD
+52 APTAVPGDPEAAD
-67 RSSPA
+67 RSPLA
-72 AGEGVGTALGG
+72 AGEGGGTSLGG
-83 LSLSTL
+83 LSLSAL

-95 ADAARETASA
+95 AAAGRETASA
-105 RAALTDAGAGAEA
+105 RAALADAGSGAEGFSA
-118 VSGDRLASLP
+118 DRLAALL
-128 ASSEAQTGIETP
+128 ASSGEPAEIEAP
-140 GDVTTEPEPVPDE
+140 GDVAAEPEPVADE
-153 AGAPL
+153 ADAPWR
-158 LMEHGLPPPAPEL
+158 MEHGLLPPAPEL

-177 DPAAVPAPGSMP
+177 DPAVVPAPGSMP
-189 LPVSEMAPPQ
+189 QPVSEMAPPQ
-199 TTTGAS
+199 TTPVES

-212 AATGE
+212 VATSE

-239 PDAAPVADFS
+239 PGAAPVTDFS

-256 RAPERRLPD
+256 RAPEQRLQD
-265 SMPVADAA
+265 SMSVAEAA
-273 RAAAAG
+273 RASAAG
-279 AVAASEARP
+279 ALASSEARP
-288 ALAAWGETAFSRQSG
+288 ALAALGETAFSRQSG
-303 RSARTVDG
+303 RSARTVEG
-311 PQARGDRPVLSPD
+311 PQTRSDRPILSSD

-348 QVGVSRTSAGSAAE
+348 QVGGARALSGHAPE

-375 PMPAVADLARA
+375 PTPVQADPARA
-386 TPKGSAASPTDN
+386 APQSSAVSSTDS

-403 PSPGAG
+403 PSIGAG
-409 LEALRAGATAP
+409 LEALRTGSTAP
-420 NDPTELA
+420 NDRT
-427 ARLEPAGS
+427 EPAAGLDP
-435 AEGWAGALAQAQAT
+435 AGAAQDWAGALAQAQAAGS
-449 VPAQGAASAAPAVAA
+449 VQGAAVATTAVVA

-566 ASSGASSDSLA
+566 ASSGASSDSLT

-620 PADPAEPAPVRRSP
+620 PADPVEPAPVRRSP

>member
-6 LNLSPLPGRAG
+6 LNLSPLPARAG
-17 RGAPLPGAGA
+17 RGGAPSGA
-27 APAAEAGS
+27 ASSAEGGS
-35 GAGTTFARLLS
+35 GAGTTFAGLLS
-46 SSMTGT
+46 SSMTGAAT
-52 AAAQAALPVDPEATD
+52 APTAVPGDPEAAD
-67 RSSPA
+67 RSPLA
-72 AGEGVGTALGG
+72 AGEGGGTSLGG
-83 LSLSTL
+83 LSLSAL

-95 ADAARETASA
+95 AAAGRETASA
-105 RAALTDAGAGAEA
+105 RAALADAGSGAEGLSA
-118 VSGDRLASLP
+118 DRLAALL
-128 ASSEAQTGIETP
+128 ASSGGEAGIETS
-140 GDVTTEPEPVPDE
+140 GDVAAEPEPVADE
-153 AGAPL
+153 ADAPWR
-158 LMEHGLPPPAPEL
+158 MEHGLLPPAPEL
-171 QLPMMP
+171 QLPPMP
-177 DPAAVPAPGSMP
+177 DPVVVPAPGSMP
-189 LPVSEMAPPQ
+189 QPVSEMAPPQ
-199 TTTGAS
+199 TTPVES

-212 AATGE
+212 VATSE

-239 PDAAPVADFS
+239 PGAAPVTDFS

-256 RAPERRLPD
+256 RAPEQRLQD
-265 SMPVADAA
+265 SMSVAEAA
-273 RAAAAG
+273 RASAAG
-279 AVAASEARP
+279 ALASSEARP
-288 ALAAWGETAFSRQSG
+288 ALAALGETAFSRQSG
-303 RSARTVDG
+303 RSARTVEG
-311 PQARGDRPVLSPD
+311 PQTRSDRPILSSD

-348 QVGVSRTSAGSAAE
+348 QVGGARALSGHAPE

-375 PMPAVADLARA
+375 PTPAQADPARA
-386 TPKGSAASPTDN
+386 APQSSAVSSTDS

-403 PSPGAG
+403 SSPGAG

-620 PADPAEPAPVRRSP
+620 PADPVEPAPVRRSP

>member
-6 LNLSPLPGRAG
+6 LNLSPLPARAG
-17 RGAPLPGAGA
+17 RGGAPSGA
-27 APAAEAGS
+27 ASSAEGGS
-35 GAGTTFARLLS
+35 GAGTTFAGLLS
-46 SSMTGT
+46 SSMTGAAT
-52 AAAQAALPVDPEATD
+52 APTAVPGDPEAAD
-67 RSSPA
+67 RSPLA
-72 AGEGVGTALGG
+72 AGEGGGTSLGG
-83 LSLSTL
+83 LSLSAL

-95 ADAARETASA
+95 AAAGRETASA
-105 RAALTDAGAGAEA
+105 RAALADAGSGAEGLSA
-118 VSGDRLASLP
+118 DRLAALL
-128 ASSEAQTGIETP
+128 ASSGEPAEIEAP
-140 GDVTTEPEPVPDE
+140 GDVAAEPEPVADE
-153 AGAPL
+153 ADAPWR
-158 LMEHGLPPPAPEL
+158 MEHGLLPPAPEL

-177 DPAAVPAPGSMP
+177 DPVVVPAPGSMP
-189 LPVSEMAPPQ
+189 QPVSEMAPPQ
-199 TTTGAS
+199 TTPVES

-212 AATGE
+212 VATSE

-239 PDAAPVADFS
+239 PGAAPVTDFS

-256 RAPERRLPD
+256 RAPEQRLQD
-265 SMPVADAA
+265 SMSVAEAA
-273 RAAAAG
+273 RASAAG
-279 AVAASEARP
+279 ALASSEARP
-288 ALAAWGETAFSRQSG
+288 ALAALGETAFSRQSG
-303 RSARTVDG
+303 RSARTVEG
-311 PQARGDRPVLSPD
+311 PQTRSDRPILSSD

-348 QVGVSRTSAGSAAE
+348 QVGGARALSGHAPE

-367 AAVVAAGS
+367 AAVVAAGW
-375 PMPAVADLARA
+375 PMPAVSDLARA
-386 TPKGSAASPTDN
+386 TPKGSAASATDN

-403 PSPGAG
+403 SSPGAG

-420 NDPTELA
+420 NDRTELA

-566 ASSGASSDSLA
+566 ASSGASSDSLT

-620 PADPAEPAPVRRSP
+620 PADPVEPAPVRRSP

>member
-6 LNLSPLPGRAG
+6 LNLSPLPARAG
-17 RGAPLPGAGA
+17 RGGAPSGA
-27 APAAEAGS
+27 ASSAEGGS
-35 GAGTTFARLLS
+35 GAGTTFAGLLS
-46 SSMTGT
+46 SSMTGAAT
-52 AAAQAALPVDPEATD
+52 APTAVPGDPEAAD
-67 RSSPA
+67 RSPLA
-72 AGEGVGTALGG
+72 AGEGGGTSLGG
-83 LSLSTL
+83 LSLSAL

-95 ADAARETASA
+95 AAAGRETASA
-105 RAALTDAGAGAEA
+105 RAALADAGSGAEGLSA
-118 VSGDRLASLP
+118 DRLAALL
-128 ASSEAQTGIETP
+128 ASSGEPAEIEAP
-140 GDVTTEPEPVPDE
+140 GDVAAEPEPVADE
-153 AGAPL
+153 ADAPWR
-158 LMEHGLPPPAPEL
+158 MEHGLLPPAPEL

-177 DPAAVPAPGSMP
+177 DPAVVPAPGSMP
-189 LPVSEMAPPQ
+189 QPVSEMAPPQ
-199 TTTGAS
+199 TTPVES

-212 AATGE
+212 VATSE

-239 PDAAPVADFS
+239 PDAAPAADFR

-256 RAPERRLPD
+256 SAPERRVQD
-265 SMPVADAA
+265 SAPVAEAA

-279 AVAASEARP
+279 ALASSEARP
-288 ALAAWGETAFSRQSG
+288 ALAALGETAFSRQSG
-303 RSARTVDG
+303 RSARTVEG
-311 PQARGDRPVLSPD
+311 PQTRSDRPILSSD

-348 QVGVSRTSAGSAAE
+348 QVGGARALSGHAPE

-375 PMPAVADLARA
+375 PTPAQADPARA
-386 TPKGSAASPTDN
+386 APQSSAVSSTDS

-403 PSPGAG
+403 PSIGAG
-409 LEALRAGATAP
+409 LEALRTGSTAPSDRTEPAAGLDPAGAAQ
-420 NDPTELA
+420 D
-427 ARLEPAGS
+427 
-435 AEGWAGALAQAQAT
+435 WAGALAQAQAT

-613 LPEGRAR
+613 LPEGRVR
-620 PADPAEPAPVRRSP
+620 PADPVEPAPVRRSP

>member
-6 LNLSPLPGRAG
+6 LNLSPLPARAG
-17 RGAPLPGAGA
+17 RGGAPSGA
-27 APAAEAGS
+27 ASSAEGGS
-35 GAGTTFARLLS
+35 GAGTTFAGLLS
-46 SSMTGT
+46 SSMTGAAT
-52 AAAQAALPVDPEATD
+52 APTAVPGDPEAAD
-67 RSSPA
+67 RSPLA
-72 AGEGVGTALGG
+72 AGEGGGTSLGG
-83 LSLSTL
+83 LSLSAL

-95 ADAARETASA
+95 AAAGRETASA
-105 RAALTDAGAGAEA
+105 RAALADAGSGAEGLSA
-118 VSGDRLASLP
+118 DRLAALL
-128 ASSEAQTGIETP
+128 ASSGGEAGIETS
-140 GDVTTEPEPVPDE
+140 GDVAAEPEPVADE
-153 AGAPL
+153 ADAPWR
-158 LMEHGLPPPAPEL
+158 MEHGLLPPAPEL
-171 QLPMMP
+171 QLPPMP
-177 DPAAVPAPGSMP
+177 DPVVVPAPGSMP
-189 LPVSEMAPPQ
+189 QPVSEMAPPQ
-199 TTTGAS
+199 TTPVES

-212 AATGE
+212 VATSE

-239 PDAAPVADFS
+239 PGAAPVTDFS

-256 RAPERRLPD
+256 RAPEQRLQD
-265 SMPVADAA
+265 SMSVAEAA
-273 RAAAAG
+273 RASAAG
-279 AVAASEARP
+279 ALASSEARP
-288 ALAAWGETAFSRQSG
+288 ALAALGETAFSRQSG
-303 RSARTVDG
+303 RSARTVEG
-311 PQARGDRPVLSPD
+311 PQTRSDRPILSSD

-348 QVGVSRTSAGSAAE
+348 QVGGARALSGHAPE

-375 PMPAVADLARA
+375 PTPAQADPARA
-386 TPKGSAASPTDN
+386 APQSSAVSSTDS

-403 PSPGAG
+403 PSIGAG
-409 LEALRAGATAP
+409 LEALRTGSTAP
-420 NDPTELA
+420 NDRT
-427 ARLEPAGS
+427 EPAAGLDP
-435 AEGWAGALAQAQAT
+435 AGAAQDWAGALAQAQAAGS
-449 VPAQGAASAAPAVAA
+449 VQGAAVATTAVVA

-620 PADPAEPAPVRRSP
+620 PADPVEPAPVRRSP

>member
-6 LNLSPLPGRAG
+6 LNLSPLPARAG
-17 RGAPLPGAGA
+17 RGGAPSGA
-27 APAAEAGS
+27 ASSAEGGS
-35 GAGTTFARLLS
+35 GAGTTFAGLLS
-46 SSMTGT
+46 SSMTGAAT
-52 AAAQAALPVDPEATD
+52 APTAVPGDPEAAD
-67 RSSPA
+67 RSPLA
-72 AGEGVGTALGG
+72 AGEGGGTSLGG
-83 LSLSTL
+83 LSLSAL

-95 ADAARETASA
+95 AAAGRETASA
-105 RAALTDAGAGAEA
+105 RAALADAGSGAEGLSA
-118 VSGDRLASLP
+118 DRLAALL
-128 ASSEAQTGIETP
+128 ASSGEPAEIEAP
-140 GDVTTEPEPVPDE
+140 GDVAAEPEPVADE
-153 AGAPL
+153 ADAPWR
-158 LMEHGLPPPAPEL
+158 MEHGLLPPAPEL

-177 DPAAVPAPGSMP
+177 DPAAVSAPGSTP
-189 LPVSEMAPPQ
+189 QPVSEMAPPQ
-199 TTTGAS
+199 TTPVES

-212 AATGE
+212 VATSE

-239 PDAAPVADFS
+239 PGAAPVTDFS

-256 RAPERRLPD
+256 RAPEQRLQD
-265 SMPVADAA
+265 SMSVAEAA
-273 RAAAAG
+273 RASAAG
-279 AVAASEARP
+279 ALASSEARP
-288 ALAAWGETAFSRQSG
+288 ALAALGETAFSRQSG
-303 RSARTVDG
+303 RSARTVEG
-311 PQARGDRPVLSPD
+311 PQTRSDRPILSSD

-348 QVGVSRTSAGSAAE
+348 QVGGARALSGHAPE

-367 AAVVAAGS
+367 AVVVAAGS
-375 PMPAVADLARA
+375 PTPAQADPARA
-386 TPKGSAASPTDN
+386 APQSSAVSSTDS

-403 PSPGAG
+403 PSIGAG
-409 LEALRAGATAP
+409 LEALRTGSTAPSDRTEPAAGLDPAGAAQ
-420 NDPTELA
+420 E
-427 ARLEPAGS
+427 
-435 AEGWAGALAQAQAT
+435 WAGALAQAQAAGS
-449 VPAQGAASAAPAVAA
+449 VQGAAVATTAVVA

-566 ASSGASSDSLA
+566 ASSGASSDSLT

-620 PADPAEPAPVRRSP
+620 PADPVEPAPVRRSP